1 MEVKKECKHSVKN
14 NPMYGKN
21 HTEKTKNEMSLIRK
35 NWWVEHPEQ
44 REKIANICSK
54 TSKRLWKNKKYR
66 LMMRNI
72 NKSKK
77 SEKTKLLMSL
87 AWTEEMKKRQSI
99 LMKNRRTGV
108 KISKESKRKMSIS
121 KSGKNNYYWGKHLS
135 AEHRKKISETHKGM
149 TYGEET
155 KKKLSKLAKVRMKNF
170 VKNNKKWVTNHPKLV
185 YCPELGHGIRS
196 SWEKEVG
203 LILKNAG
210 ISYDYEKVRFDLGD
224 CVYIPDFD
232 ITPKIYVEVKGYLN
246 DEKIEKLK
254 KFQKL
259 YPDIK
264 LIGIGKGNTEIYDI
278 HLNWEERNEI
288 VNILK
293 NN

>member
-1 MEVKKECKHSVKN
+1 VKSKNSGKN
-14 NPMYGKN
+14 NPMFGRK
-21 HTEKTKNEMSLIRK
+21 HTEKSKKLMSQKIK
-35 NWWVEHPEQ
+35 MWYDNNPEF
-44 REKIANICSK
+44 KSK
-54 TSKRLWKNKKYR
+54 LS
-66 LMMRNI
+66 I
-72 NKSKK
+72 NKSKLMK
-77 SEKTKLLMSL
+77 AYFKKYPEKWNNFSNNGKKFSEEHKKKLSL
-87 AWTEEMKKRQSI
+87 AWTDAMKRKQGI

-155 KKKLSKLAKVRMKNF
+155 RKKISKLAKVRMKNF
-170 VKNNKKWVTNHPKLV
+170 VKNNRKWVTNHPKLV

-210 ISYDYEKVRFDLGD
+210 ISYNYEKVRFDLGD

-232 ITPKIYVEVKGYLN
+232 ITPKIYVEVKGYLRN
-246 DEKIEKLK
+246 DNIEKLK

-264 LIGIGKGNTEIYDI
+264 LIGIGKGNNKIFDIY
-278 HLNWEERNEI
+278 LKWEERNKI